1 MVRHPHNV
9 GYGRSLKNGI
19 AAAQYDMIAIC
30 DADGTYP
37 AAAIPELV
45 RLHREGFDM
54 AVGRRQ
60 GPHYRESMLK
70 MPMRALL
77 RFLVEWTAGR
87 HIPDINSGLRV
98 FSRAAVMQ
106 YFAHLCDTFSFTTSL
121 TLAYMMTGRF
131 VAYAPIDYFERA
143 GRSKVR
149 LFRDALRTL
158 QYIVEAILYYNPL
171 KLFLLFS
178 LICLVACR
186 PDDGGLVLFRDRHRH
201 DPGGR
206 HRDGLGHHLRH
217 RPPGGPAQAD
227 HGQGLRRRKFT
238 MLIAASSKI
247 SVPLHETAVET
258 AVSWSS
264 SGARAAA
271 DLFACPGR
279 DGTWPRRRR
288 RLERMQGIDLTP
300 TSTTEECVELGTGV
314 QPGVSGLV
322 QRDHVRAAA
331 GRPRLSL

>member
-1 MVRHPHNV
+1 MISVVIPALNEEIAIGATIAGVSEVLTAAKLVPFEIVVVDDGSSDQTGKIAAAAGAKVVRHPHNV

-37 AAAIPELV
+37 ASAIPELV

-54 AVGRRQ
+54 AVGQRQ

-87 HIPDINSGLRV
+87 RIPDINSGLRV
-98 FSRAAVMQ
+98 FSRTAVMQ
-106 YFAHLCDTFSFTTSL
+106 YFSHLCDTFSFTTSM

-131 VAYAPIDYFERA
+131 VAYTPIDYFERA

-158 QYIVEAILYYNPL
+158 QYVVEAILYYNPL

-178 LICLVACR
+178 LICLVA
-186 PDDGGLVLFRDRHRH
+186 
-201 DPGGR
+201 
-206 HRDGLGHHLRH
+206 
-217 RPPGGPAQAD
+217 
-227 HGQGLRRRKFT
+227 
-238 MLIAASSKI
+238 AA
-247 SVPLHETAVET
+247 LMM
-258 AVSWSS
+258 AVS
-264 SGARAAA
+264 
-271 DLFACPGR
+271 FYFK
-279 DGTWPRRRR
+279 
-288 RLERMQGIDLTP
+288 I
-300 TSTTEECVELGTGV
+300 VTGV
-314 QPGVSGLV
+314 MLAVGTAMVGVIIFGIGMLAV
-322 QRDHVRAAA
+322 LLKQIMDKA
-331 GRPRLSL
+331 

>member
-1 MVRHPHNV
+1 MISVVIPALNEEIAIGATIAGVSEVLTAAKLVPFEIVIVDDGSTDRTGTIAAAAGAKVVRHPHNV

-37 AAAIPELV
+37 VSAIPELV

-54 AVGRRQ
+54 AVGQRQ

-77 RFLVEWTAGR
+77 RFLVQWTAGR

-98 FSRAAVMQ
+98 FSRTAVMQ
-106 YFAHLCDTFSFTTSL
+106 YFSHLCDTFSFTTSM

-131 VAYAPIDYFERA
+131 VAYTPIDYFERA

-158 QYIVEAILYYNPL
+158 QYVVEAILYYNPL

-178 LICLVACR
+178 LICLVA
-186 PDDGGLVLFRDRHRH
+186 
-201 DPGGR
+201 
-206 HRDGLGHHLRH
+206 
-217 RPPGGPAQAD
+217 
-227 HGQGLRRRKFT
+227 
-238 MLIAASSKI
+238 AA
-247 SVPLHETAVET
+247 LMM
-258 AVSWSS
+258 AVS
-264 SGARAAA
+264 
-271 DLFACPGR
+271 FYFK
-279 DGTWPRRRR
+279 
-288 RLERMQGIDLTP
+288 I
-300 TSTTEECVELGTGV
+300 VTGV
-314 QPGVSGLV
+314 MLAVGTAMVAVIIFGIGMLAVLLKQIM
-322 QRDHVRAAA
+322 DKA
-331 GRPRLSL
+331 